1 MKGKYRLVKGLTVC
15 EELVRQGYMTTHEL
29 RLEQA
34 YNRRHI
40 RSVFC
45 ILYKVVIVPVVLL
58 MKIIP
63 GLTPIVDKI
72 ARSVFIDRAVLNTT
86 EELRRRKL
94 RLEDEYLDK
103 GRRRR

>member
-1 MKGKYRLVKGLTVC
+1 M
-15 EELVRQGYMTTHEL
+15 
-29 RLEQA
+29 
-34 YNRRHI
+34 
-40 RSVFC
+40 
-45 ILYKVVIVPVVLL
+45 PVVLL

-72 ARSVFIDRAVLNTT
+72 ARSVFIDRAVLDTT